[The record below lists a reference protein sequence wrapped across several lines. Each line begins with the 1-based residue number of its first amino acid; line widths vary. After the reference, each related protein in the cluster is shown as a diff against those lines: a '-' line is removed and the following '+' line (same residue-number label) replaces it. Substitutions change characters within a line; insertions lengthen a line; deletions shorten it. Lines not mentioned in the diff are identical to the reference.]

1 MISTRAASLPAKA
14 VKASWAL
21 LCKAAISNNMAAN
34 ELQLPKHTHK
44 LDKAICTP
52 RVGKQCLCLLLEVA
66 TVCNCKASCC
76 RARHRRVTRR
86 QIRYGSGC
94 CCCRSDSAAA
104 AAAALT
110 LLMSL
115 QITDNNCCNACCMGH
130 TVLHWGDCRMAHTC
144 NAYSCPYSLLSW
156 LRMVFVV
163 MLGSFIASMLASPR
177 HLSH

>member
-1 MISTRAASLPAKA
+1 MSYSCP
-14 VKASWAL
+14 
-21 LCKAAISNNMAAN
+21 
-34 ELQLPKHTHK
+34 HTHM
-44 LDKAICTP
+44 LHKAICTP

-86 QIRYGSGC
+86 RRRYGSGC